1 VPNIPSMAVSSPADR
16 EYIIPALFLLSTIV
30 DQLGNWGLVKRGD
43 GGTVGGVEEEQIYDH

>member
-1 VPNIPSMAVSSPADR
+1 MAVSSPADR

-43 GGTVGGVEEEQIYDH
+43 GGTVGGVEEEQIYDY